1 MKKLIPLF
9 FLFFCTF
16 PILGQDGFQFAN
28 NADKVV
34 VPFKFINNLIF
45 IPIKV
50 NGIELNFLLDTGV
63 EETILFSLDDKKEM
77 TFLDVEKISLRGLGG
92 DDSIE
97 GLKSNNNTLSIGNVV
112 SKNQL
117 LYIVLDQGFNL
128 SSHVGIP
135 VNGIIGYNF
144 FKSNLIEINYDKKK
158 VIIYK
163 DTTINRKK
171 IEKKY
176 TEVAITIERSKPY
189 VWSSAVINNLKI
201 PTKLLVDI
209 GNSDAIWL
217 FPNSSKSI
225 LIPSKNFEDYLGKG
239 FSGDVEGKRA
249 RISNF
254 KFFDYEF
261 DNPVVSF
268 PDLGSI
274 KNVKMVPDRA
284 GSVGSEILKR
294 FSIVFDYGN
303 QKMYLKKSGSFELPF
318 NYNRSGIELQHYG
331 LQWVQATVHLE
342 TVVIVG
348 ESLDTKGKSTDNNF
362 KYKFELKPI
371 YSISYV
377 RPNSPASVAGL
388 EKGDIIIEINNNSA
402 YNFSL
407 QRINSLLKSEDE
419 KWITLEIERDNKRLK
434 FKIQLLDVL

>member
-16 PILGQDGFQFAN
+16 PMLGQDGFQFAN

-144 FKSNLIEINYDKKK
+144 FKSNFIEINYDKKK

-163 DTTINRKK
+163 DTAINRKK

-176 TEVAITIERSKPY
+176 TEFPITIERSKPY
-189 VWSSAVINNLKI
+189 VWSSAIINAVNI

-217 FPNSSKSI
+217 FPNPSKSI

-261 DNPVVSF
+261 DKPIVSF

-274 KNVKMVPDRA
+274 KNVKMVPDRV

-294 FSIVFDYGN
+294 FSIVFDYAN

-377 RPNSPASVAGL
+377 RSNSPASAAGL
-388 EKGDIIIEINNNSA
+388 QKGDIIIEINNNSA